1 MKSSSAHTSVRGTR
15 PALPIGRHSNKARL
29 SVPLV
34 DPAEDNRAMYAEFM
48 RAAGFHPIEADNAS
62 DALALAATADIV
74 VTEIRLP
81 GPFDGVELVRRVR
94 ADERSA
100 DKPIIIL
107 TATLFAQTERLV
119 RDAGSDVFLTKPC
132 LPEALATEIHR
143 VMLAR
148 VPVRRPAR
156 APSAPTGDV
165 A

>member
-1 MKSSSAHTSVRGTR
+1 
-15 PALPIGRHSNKARL
+15 LPIGTHSNEAGL
-29 SVPLV
+29 SVLLV

-48 RAAGFHPIEADNAS
+48 RAAGFQPIEADNAS

-107 TATLFAQTERLV
+107 TATLFGQTERLV

-132 LPEALATEIHR
+132 LPEALATE
-143 VMLAR
+143 
-148 VPVRRPAR
+148 VRRLMMAR
-156 APSAPTGDV
+156 APHPRPTRAPSTPANDDV
-165 A
+165 R